1 MNPFDAVIV
10 GGGMITHDQLL
21 PSLYQLR
28 RLGRIGGIR
37 VCARNASTL
46 ETLAASPSLRAA
58 FPDQTFEATTEPYEA
73 VFKSMPPRQ
82 LAVAAVPDPL
92 HRDVIMAALNADLHV
107 CAVKP
112 LVMTVAASLEIE
124 IASRA
129 RNLFV
134 GIDYH
139 KRFDD
144 RSLMARR
151 AYREG
156 KFGEFRLGNACL
168 HEKWSYRR
176 SNFQN
181 WCTCENSDAFCYIG
195 CHYVDLVQF
204 ITGLEPVAVSVHG
217 LRDRYPNGNE
227 GYLWTDARVIWS
239 NGACLNVQNGLGYPE
254 EGPGSNMQGLTMWC
268 AGAGG
273 GAMIRHSDQY
283 RGMEYSYLGGPYSEP
298 SSDYFQY
305 VPLDRRGLTPVGY
318 GYRSIEHIV
327 DACGAVEEDSSAF
340 EKIDSQNL
348 IATPANSRHNERVIE
363 AARKSILHGGREE
376 TV

>member
-1 MNPFDAVIV
+1 VNKLDAVII

-28 RLGRIGGIR
+28 RLGRIGQIQ
-37 VCARNASTL
+37 VCARNATTL
-46 ETLAASPSLRAA
+46 ERLAASDTLHTA
-58 FPDQTFEATTEPYEA
+58 FPDQAFDVTTDPFDR
-73 VFKSMPPRQ
+73 VFQAMQPRQ
-82 LAVAAVPDPL
+82 LAVVAVPDPV
-92 HRDVIMAALNADLHV
+92 HRDVILAALKSDQHV

-112 LVMTVAASLEIE
+112 LVMTLADSQQIE
-124 IASRA
+124 EEAGR
-129 RNLFV
+129 RDLFV

-144 RSLMARR
+144 RSLMARLAFR
-151 AYREG
+151 AG
-156 KFGEFRLGNACL
+156 KCGEFRLGTACL
-168 HEKWSYRR
+168 HEKWNYRH

-204 ITGLEPVAVSVHG
+204 ITGLEPVAVTVYG
-217 LRDRYPNGNE
+217 LRDHYPNGKE
-227 GYLWTDARVIWS
+227 GFLWTDARVRWS
-239 NGACLNVQNGLGYPE
+239 NGACLNVQNSLGYPE

-268 AGAGG
+268 SGDNG

-305 VPLDRRGLTPVGY
+305 VPSDGAGLTPVGY
-318 GYRSIEHIV
+318 GYRSIERIV
-327 DACGAVEEDSSAF
+327 DACISGEDKSG
-340 EKIDSQNL
+340 L
-348 IATPANSRHNERVIE
+348 IATPGNSRHNERVIE
-363 AARKSILHGGREE
+363 AARKSILNGGVE
-376 TV
+376 VDL

>member
-1 MNPFDAVIV
+1 MTPFEAVII

-28 RLGRIGGIR
+28 RLGHIARIR

-46 ETLAASPSLRAA
+46 EKLAASATLRAA
-58 FPDQTFEATTEPYEA
+58 FPDQDFDATTDPFES
-73 VFKSMPPRQ
+73 VFKSSAPRQ
-82 LAVAAVPDPL
+82 LAVVAVPDPL
-92 HRDVIMAALNADLHV
+92 HREVILAALRADLHV

-124 IASRA
+124 AESRA
-129 RNLFV
+129 RGLFV

-144 RSLMARR
+144 RSLMARH

-156 KFGEFRLGNACL
+156 RFGEFRLGNACL
-168 HEKWSYRR
+168 HEKWAYRH
-176 SNFQN
+176 SNFEN

-195 CHYVDLVQF
+195 CHYVDLVRF
-204 ITGLEPVAVSVHG
+204 ITGLEPVAVSVYG
-217 LRDRYPNGNE
+217 LRDHYPNGNE
-227 GYLWTDARVIWS
+227 GFLWTDARVRWS

-268 AGAGG
+268 SGADG

-283 RGMEYSYLGGPYSEP
+283 RGIEYSYLGGPYQEP
-298 SSDYFQY
+298 SADYFQY
-305 VPLDRRGLTPVGY
+305 VPLDGQGLTPIGY
-318 GYRSIEHIV
+318 GFRSMERIV
-327 DACGAVEEDSSAF
+327 GACRRVEADRRALEEFDA
-340 EKIDSQNL
+340 QNL

-363 AARKSILHGGREE
+363 AARRSILNGGREE
-376 TV
+376 AL

>member
-1 MNPFDAVIV
+1 
-10 GGGMITHDQLL
+10 MITHDQLL

-28 RLGRIGGIR
+28 RRGRIGKIL
-37 VCARNASTL
+37 VCARKASTL
-46 ETLAASPSLRAA
+46 EKLAASEAIRTG
-58 FPDQTFEATTEPYEA
+58 FPEQSFAATTEPYERVLMA
-73 VFKSMPPRQ
+73 MEPRQ
-82 LAVAAVPDPL
+82 LAVVAVPDPL
-92 HRDVIMAALNADLHV
+92 HREVILAALRADLHV

-112 LVMTVAASLEIE
+112 LVMTVADSVEIE
-124 IASRA
+124 EEAHR
-129 RNLFV
+129 RGLFV

-151 AYREG
+151 DYSAG

-168 HEKWSYRR
+168 HEKWNYRH

-204 ITGLEPVAVSVHG
+204 ITGLEPVAVSVSG
-217 LRDRYPNGNE
+217 LKDKYPNGNE
-227 GYLWTDARVIWS
+227 GFLWTDARVRWS
-239 NGACLNVQNGLGYPE
+239 NGALLNVQNSLGYPE

-268 AGAGG
+268 SGEDG

-298 SSDYFQY
+298 SSEYFQY
-305 VPLDRRGLTPVGY
+305 VAQGVVGY
-318 GYRSIEHIV
+318 GYRSIEGIV
-327 DACGAVEEDSSAF
+327 EACGRGFDQDG
-340 EKIDSQNL
+340 I

-363 AARKSILHGGREE
+363 AARKSILDGGRE
-376 TV
+376 VVL